1 MVTKELTIINKLG
14 IHARPAAQF
23 VKLAS
28 KFDADIVVEK
38 DGEEVDGK
46 SILGLMML
54 AVGNG
59 SKITITAEG
68 KDEQEALNALEDLIS
83 RKFEED

>member
-1 MVTKELTIINKLG
+1 MV
-14 IHARPAAQF
+14 RP
-23 VKLAS
+23 
-28 KFDADIVVEK
+28 
-38 DGEEVDGK
+38 G
-46 SILGLMML
+46 L
-54 AVGNG
+54 AVGHG